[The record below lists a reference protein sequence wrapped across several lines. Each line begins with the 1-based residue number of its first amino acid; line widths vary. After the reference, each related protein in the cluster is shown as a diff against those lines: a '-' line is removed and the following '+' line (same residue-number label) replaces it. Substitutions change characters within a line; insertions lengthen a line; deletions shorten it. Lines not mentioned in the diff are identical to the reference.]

1 MAPTLEATVPV
12 LEEKN
17 ALENKPIVL
26 TGDGTAGSDSQPTSD
41 SVQRKHVPKFELE
54 DHPIDEV
61 QKLRVSLLSQCSP
74 DSSSAMLM

>member
-26 TGDGTAGSDSQPTSD
+26 TADLTASADSQPASD
-41 SVQRKHVPKFELE
+41 SVQQKHVPKFELE

-61 QKLRVSLLSQCSP
+61 RKLRVSFFSQCSP
-74 DSSSAMLM
+74 DSSFAMLT